1 MFSNRYITVG
11 VSVFVG
17 LIVLWI
23 GGSMLTYF
31 TYSAAPE
38 VRLVGITRGGSYKG
52 KVACSL
58 EAQNGYKIYS
68 TEFAIDDKPI
78 NVEQTKY
85 IKSKEFKIPFELD
98 TTPLSEG
105 KHVLKVT
112 SVDSS
117 YHANKSS
124 DQIEFIVDNKPL
136 QVSFE
141 KQDYKVL
148 QGRTLHVKL
157 QTNKPGVTA
166 KVNLFSNDFACGPDG
181 SESVVYEAFVPVD
194 CEQNPGPLVM
204 QAEAVDKVGNT
215 VKLSCGVVINKVN
228 FPRQKGF
235 YVPSEKLND
244 EKEVS
249 MDNKILGDALQK
261 WISASPKQKLWSGA
275 FEMPTV
281 VKKISTPFGEVRVTT
296 EKGRYLHKAIDI
308 VNDPK
313 SVVWASQNGKVII
326 KDRYLMS
333 GNTVVIDHGLGV
345 FTKYFHLDEF
355 ANIEVGEMVKKGSP
369 VGRLGMTGY
378 SNGYHLHWE
387 LSVNG
392 VSVDPVEWTKF
403 VF

>member
-1 MFSNRYITVG
+1 MFSHRYITVG

-17 LIVLWI
+17 LVVLWI
-23 GGSMLTYF
+23 GGSTFRYF
-31 TYSAAPE
+31 TYSATPE
-38 VRLVGITRGGSYKG
+38 VRLVGMVRGGSYKG

-58 EAQNGYKIYS
+58 EAQNGYKVYS
-68 TEFAIDDKPI
+68 TEFFVDDKPVNI
-78 NVEQTKY
+78 EQTKY

-98 TTPLSEG
+98 TTPLAEG
-105 KHVLKVT
+105 KHVLKMI

-117 YHANKSS
+117 YHANKSI
-124 DQIEFIVDNKPL
+124 DQFEFFVDNKPL

-141 KQDYKVL
+141 KSDYKVS
-148 QGRTLHVKL
+148 QGRTLHIKL
-157 QTNKPGVTA
+157 QTNKPGVAA
-166 KVNLFSNDFACGPDG
+166 KINLFSTDFTCCPESND
-181 SESVVYEAFVPVD
+181 SVTYEAFIPVD
-194 CEQNPGPLVM
+194 CEQSSGPLVM

-215 VKLSCGVVINKVN
+215 VKLSCGVVVNKVN
-228 FPRQKGF
+228 FPRQRGF
-235 YVPSEKLND
+235 YVPAEKLND

-249 MDNKILGDALQK
+249 MDNKILNDALQK
-261 WISASPKQKLWSGA
+261 WLSNSPKQKMWSGA

-281 VKKISTPFGEVRVTT
+281 VKKISTPFGEVRVTA

-313 SVVWASQNGKVII
+313 SVIWASQNGKVII

-333 GNTVVIDHGLGV
+333 GNTVIIDHGLGV

-369 VGRLGMTGY
+369 VGKLGMTGY